1 MLNTEQDIWGGEI
14 KELAK
19 VKAVAEEYNKLPY
32 TIDVDVPAFGGVLL
46 ELKKRK
52 KPVKKAV
59 K

>member
-1 MLNTEQDIWGGEI
+1 M
-14 KELAK
+14 
-19 VKAVAEEYNKLPY
+19 KAVEKECNKLPY
-32 TIDVDVPAFGGVLL
+32 TIEVDVPAFGGVLL